1 MLIIIRTGI
10 DMIVQNLKNHF
21 SFGLITGGGMVRVGP
36 GYSPGTVWVDFSQVI
51 GVGLFRIAKTNLFS
65 TNLKNL
71 LGLKSQSFANRNKI
85 KKVVIPFRQVSLQLT
100 LN

>member
-1 MLIIIRTGI
+1 
-10 DMIVQNLKNHF
+10 MIVQNLKNHAF
-21 SFGLITGGGMVRVGP
+21 FFWSYNRCGYGLGWFWISGRV
-36 GYSPGTVWVDFSQVI
+36 WD

-71 LGLKSQSFANRNKI
+71 FGLKSQSFANRNKI

>member
-10 DMIVQNLKNHF
+10 DMIVQNLKN
-21 SFGLITGGGMVRVGP
+21 SFFFWSYNRCGYGSGWFISRVG
-36 GYSPGTVWVDFSQVI
+36 VI

-71 LGLKSQSFANRNKI
+71 LGLKSQSFANRNNI

>member
-1 MLIIIRTGI
+1 M
-10 DMIVQNLKNHF
+10 
-21 SFGLITGGGMVRVGP
+21 
-36 GYSPGTVWVDFSQVI
+36 VWVNISRVI

-71 LGLKSQSFANRNKI
+71 LGLKSQSFANRNNI

>member
-1 MLIIIRTGI
+1 
-10 DMIVQNLKNHF
+10 MIVQNLKNHF
-21 SFGLITGGGMVRVGP
+21 SFGLITGGGMARVGP
-36 GYSPGTVWVDFSQVI
+36 GYGPGMVRVRFGLM